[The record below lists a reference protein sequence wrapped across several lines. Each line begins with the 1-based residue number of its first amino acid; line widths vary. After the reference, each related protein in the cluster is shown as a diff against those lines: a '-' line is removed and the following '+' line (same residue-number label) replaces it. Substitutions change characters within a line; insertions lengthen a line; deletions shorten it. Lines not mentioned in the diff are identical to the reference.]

1 MNTRPETYDQLLTE
15 ASGLHDLIE
24 AAMDNVMDLGR
35 TVQGMN
41 TSAGDEEFTGGLW
54 GILDEHLRKS
64 VDESLY
70 HLYHSERIVKEYEA
84 GLALAK
90 GHFGN
95 RILVE

>member
-24 AAMDNVMDLGR
+24 AAMGNVMDLGR
-35 TVQGMN
+35 TVRGMN
-41 TSAGDEEFTGGLW
+41 TSGGDEEFTGGLC

-70 HLYHSERIVKEYEA
+70 HLYHSERIVKEYEE
-84 GLALAK
+84 GLELAK
-90 GHFGN
+90 THFDN
-95 RILVE
+95 KIPAE